1 MRKLS
6 LVVIVFALSTYM
18 GNADARDVCGDY
30 GDACME
36 DCNTYYTG
44 ETAWDGAGRLWCRI
58 ECETSEALCRYG
70 EFLVK
75 TF

>member
-1 MRKLS
+1 MKKLS
-6 LVVIVFALSTYM
+6 LLIFALTISTYI
-18 GNADARDVCGDY
+18 GTADARDICSDY

-44 ETAWDGAGRLWCRI
+44 DTAWDGAARLWCRAG
-58 ECETSEALCRYG
+58 CETSELLCRYG